1 MATAPTAVRQ
11 PPWLTRYLSSASPAT
26 FTLIATAAAFSGYF
40 CMYAFRKPFAAGSF
54 EGESVAGVQL
64 KIAFVVAQVI
74 GYAASKFLAIKFV
87 SELPRARRARVLIA
101 LIAFA
106 QLALL
111 GFGALPP
118 GGKVLAMFL
127 NGLPLGAVWGLVF
140 AFLEGRRTSE
150 LLGAGLSMSYVIA
163 SGVVKSVGRA
173 LVQAGISE
181 YWMPSLVGLA
191 FLPAFLLCV
200 YVLHCLPPPDDGD
213 EQARSARA
221 PMDGSARRG
230 FYASYLGGL
239 SALCGLYVVLTA
251 YRDFRD
257 NFALELWIELGHE
270 DAPEMMTLSELP
282 IAVVVMLALALI
294 FRVTDNRRAFFLVHA
309 MMAAGSILI
318 GASTLAFMAG
328 GLSGALWM
336 VAVGAGLYLGYVPY
350 GCVLF
355 DRLMA
360 MTRSIGTA
368 VFMINV
374 TDALGYAGSVSL
386 LLYRNFGS
394 PQLAYLDFFTT
405 LSLWTAGL
413 CTLGFAISAWYFA
426 RLRV

>member
-1 MATAPTAVRQ
+1 MVTG
-11 PPWLTRYLSSASPAT
+11 PPRLTRYLAAASPAT
-26 FTLIATAAAFSGYF
+26 FTFVATAAAFCGYF

-54 EGESVAGVQL
+54 EGESVLGVQL

-74 GYAASKFLAIKFV
+74 GYAGSKFLAIKFV
-87 SELPRARRARVLIA
+87 SELPRAHRARVLVA

-106 QLALL
+106 ELSLL
-111 GFGALPP
+111 GLGALPP
-118 GGKVLAMFL
+118 EGKVVAMFL

-150 LLGAGLSMSYVIA
+150 LLGAGLSMSYVVA
-163 SGVVKSVGRA
+163 SGAVKSVGRMV
-173 LVQAGISE
+173 VQSGISE
-181 YWMPSLVGLA
+181 YWMPSLVGLM

-200 YVLHCLPPPDDGD
+200 YVLHCLPPPDAQD

-230 FYASYLGGL
+230 FFASYLGGL
-239 SALCGLYVVLTA
+239 VPLCGLYVLLTA

-257 NFALELWIELGHE
+257 NFALELWVELGHG
-270 DAPEMMTLSELP
+270 DAPEVMTFSELP
-282 IAVVVMLALALI
+282 IAVLVMLTLGLI
-294 FRVTDNRRAFFLVHA
+294 FRVTDNRRAFFLVHL
-309 MMAAGSILI
+309 MMGAGSVLI
-318 GASTLAFMAG
+318 GLSTLLFVAG
-328 GLSGALWM
+328 GLSGAAWM

-368 VFMINV
+368 VFMINL

-394 PQLAYLDFFTT
+394 PELAYVDFFTT

-413 CTLGFAISAWYFA
+413 CTAGFAISAWYFA
-426 RLRV
+426 RVRV